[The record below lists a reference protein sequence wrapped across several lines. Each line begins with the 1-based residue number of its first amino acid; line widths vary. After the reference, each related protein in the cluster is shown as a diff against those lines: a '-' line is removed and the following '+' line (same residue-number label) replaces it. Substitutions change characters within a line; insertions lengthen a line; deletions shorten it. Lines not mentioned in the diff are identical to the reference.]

1 MDLDGLL
8 KDLQAKLQIL
18 EYMRGKGEDILSKGN
33 TTTIERHRDGLVALA
48 KQADEIKMKVEQ
60 EKLAKGEAL
69 EEVCTWGCGI
79 DKRIESVDTDI
90 EHLGK
95 CLMEAK
101 MQSQLTEKEYEGA
114 LAAKEMEQQK
124 KEMKLEYEK
133 KSEELK
139 RENWGFRKRSGE
151 APKTLDNQ
159 V

>member
-8 KDLQAKLQIL
+8 KDLEAKLQIL

-33 TTTIERHRDGLVALA
+33 TTTIERHRHGLVALA

-79 DKRIESVDTDI
+79 DKRIESVDTEI

-95 CLMEAK
+95 CEAK
-101 MQSQLTEKEYEGA
+101 MQSQLTEKQNEGA
-114 LAAKEMEQQK
+114 LAAKEMEQQL
-124 KEMKLEYEK
+124 EFERQKLRNK
-133 KSEELK
+133 VASC
-139 RENWGFRKRSGE
+139 
-151 APKTLDNQ
+151 DQ
-159 V
+159 

>member
-1 MDLDGLL
+1 
-8 KDLQAKLQIL
+8 
-18 EYMRGKGEDILSKGN
+18 MRGKGEDILSKGN

-79 DKRIESVDTDI
+79 DKRIESVDTEI

-95 CLMEAK
+95 CLREAK
-101 MQSQLTEKEYEGA
+101 MQSQLTEKENEGA
-114 LAAKEMEQQK
+114 LAAKEMEQQLEFERQK
-124 KEMKLEYEK
+124 LEMKLEYEK

-139 RENWGFRKRSGE
+139 KRKIWGFRKRSAE